1 MFYFIFELS
10 RFKTAISRKPTAM
23 RINFVTTA
31 IFVSIILITPGVQ
44 AQVLK
49 KDVVLKVVI
58 IRHGEKPPK
67 GDNLSCAGL
76 NRALA
81 LPAVLDTVTGKP
93 DHTYVPTINTGKKTS
108 SVRMFQTVTPF
119 AVQQGLSINSTYAEN
134 ATDSAAANVLSKRGV
149 VLMVWEHSNIPPL
162 AKALGVPGKL
172 KWHGSDFD
180 SIWIIEFTQTKK
192 KQLKFLNFTIGQEN
206 ITPSDTCN

>member
-1 MFYFIFELS
+1 
-10 RFKTAISRKPTAM
+10 M
-23 RINFVTTA
+23 RIPVFTIAGLVP
-31 IFVSIILITPGVQ
+31 ILLIATNLH

-49 KDVVLKVVI
+49 KDVALKVVI
-58 IRHGEKPPK
+58 IRHGEKPAQ

-93 DHTYVPTINTGKKTS
+93 DHTYVPTIHTGKKTG

-119 AVQQGLSINSTYAEN
+119 AVQQGLSINSSYAEN
-134 ATDSAAANVLSKRGV
+134 ATDSVAANVLSKRGV

-192 KQLKFLNFTIGQEN
+192 KQLKFLSFTIGQEN
-206 ITPSDTCN
+206 ITPLDKCN